1 MKGDFSRRTLT
12 LNATRVLMQQGRVQ
26 LDADWN
32 EQVEIGA
39 WRLRR
44 FIADAVGRHG
54 GPKDHLGYALAPV
67 DGAEG
72 DLGIGAGR
80 YYVGGWGCE
89 NQRDDLRYTTQDD
102 LPGLKPLGSNESL
115 WSVHYAVWGGAP
127 PEGAPAEGEN
137 SLLVFLDV
145 WERHVCAGEDERLL
159 DVGLGGLDTATRAV
173 LMAQVRVLPAPAFP
187 APTRG
192 QPKADPDAA
201 PLAYLGTLFPEGH
214 RPRLKARAK
223 GTNDDADPCL
233 SDPDARYRGPENQLY
248 RVEVHRGGPAD
259 KATFKWSRDNGS
271 LVFPVTELS
280 SSRATLQN
288 LGRDERS
295 TLDAGQWVELLDEA
309 RAKHGTP
316 GLMLHVTK
324 VDRDAATVDFD
335 AGGQP
340 VPAFATLVRPFLR
353 RWDHPSRLGPDAGT
367 KLEEGALKVVEA
379 TGQTGW
385 LRLEDGVEVQFQK
398 PSPNDEPYRY
408 RSGDYWLIPARTATG
423 DVEWPGEPDAPL
435 GQPPDGVRHRYAP
448 LALVEIDDG
457 EVGVKKDLRRQF
469 EALAKPV
476 A

>member
-12 LNATRVLMQQGRVQ
+12 PNATRVLMQQGRVQ

-32 EQVEIGA
+32 EQVAIDA

-44 FIADAVGRHG
+44 FIADALGRHG
-54 GPKDHLGYALAPV
+54 GPKDRLGYALEAIEGA
-67 DGAEG
+67 DG
-72 DLGIGAGR
+72 DFSIGAGR
-80 YYVGGWGCE
+80 YYVDGWGCE
-89 NQRDDLRYTTQDD
+89 NQRADRRYTTQDD
-102 LPGLKPLGSNESL
+102 LPGLKPLASNESL
-115 WSVHYAVWGGAP
+115 WPVHYAVWGGVAP
-127 PEGAPAEGEN
+127 DNAPATSDN
-137 SLLVFLDV
+137 LLVFLDV

-159 DVGLGGLDTATRAV
+159 DVALGGLDTATRAV

-192 QPKADPDAA
+192 QKVDPDAA
-201 PLAYLGTLFPEGH
+201 PLAYLGDLFPEGH

-223 GTNDDADPCL
+223 GTADDADPCL

-248 RVEVHRGGPAD
+248 RVEIHRGGPAD

-271 LVFPVTELS
+271 LVFPVVELQS
-280 SSRATLQN
+280 TRATLQN

-295 TLDAGQWVELLDEA
+295 TLDAGQWVELLDDV

-316 GLMLHVTK
+316 GLMLQVTK
-324 VDRDAATVDFD
+324 VDRDAATVDFS

-340 VPAFATLVRPFLR
+340 VPALADLVRPFLR

-367 KLEEGALKVVEA
+367 QLADGALKVVEDS
-379 TGQTGW
+379 GQTGW

-398 PSPNDEPYRY
+398 PSANDAPYRY

-423 DVEWPGEPDAPL
+423 DVEWPGEPDDPQA
-435 GQPPDGVRHRYAP
+435 QPPDGIRHRYAP
-448 LALVEIDDG
+448 LALVEIDDD
-457 EVGVKKDLRRQF
+457 EVSVKKDLRRQF
-469 EALAKPV
+469 EGLAKPV